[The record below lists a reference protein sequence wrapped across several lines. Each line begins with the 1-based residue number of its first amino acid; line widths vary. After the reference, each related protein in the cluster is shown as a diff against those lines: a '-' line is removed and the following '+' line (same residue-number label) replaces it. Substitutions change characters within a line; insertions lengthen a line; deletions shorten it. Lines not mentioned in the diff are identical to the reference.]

1 MNTEKINTPNEQD
14 APLLITAGMVPSNE
28 SLPAESPAEAQ
39 ELIEV
44 PEELKATPTERELG
58 SKAVEVFHVPI
69 TLIHGESNGPVQVVD
84 RNVPIVINN
93 PGPQAY
99 RQAAAQPD
107 SPFTVIGR

>member
-1 MNTEKINTPNEQD
+1 MNTEKINTSNEQE
-14 APLLITAGMVPSNE
+14 APLLITSGMVPTNE
-28 SLPAESPAEAQ
+28 ALQEAAPTETQ

-58 SKAVEVFHVPI
+58 SRAVEVFHVPI
-69 TLIHGESNGPVQVVD
+69 TQVHGESNGTVQVVD
-84 RNVPIVINN
+84 RNVPIVIDN